1 MTSKFG
7 EHQLIRPSLSHE
19 VGGSMELHEEQKL
32 SGARL
37 GQPTVT
43 DYLNPL
49 VLRPEVVPVEPCDG
63 SASPLASSG
72 TCC

>member
-1 MTSKFG
+1 
-7 EHQLIRPSLSHE
+7 
-19 VGGSMELHEEQKL
+19 MELHEEQKL

-63 SASPLASSG
+63 SALPLASSG
-72 TCC
+72 TCS